1 MLLSLLHVT
10 GFPVDALAEQLR
22 SSDSRAPPRASQKPS
37 VRYQYFLSVC
47 SMIGTGTRGVDDG
60 FVTRIARWVSWHA
73 VVVDHFYLYL
83 DGIDATFDARFAA
96 SVDGSASFGLLR
108 DKAASQKSV
117 RLGNWGLQ
125 QQRFAQCALVGKQTS
140 EWMGFIDDDEF
151 VVPVHGFAQMLRELP
166 PPVDAIYML
175 WEMKCGNRSVTDRKR
190 YRLSGKSFI
199 KPVHF
204 RDARH
209 ERTGMTTNGIIRR
222 AIPPRPSPPLPRP
235 RPAPPSAASCRLATP
250 YIACA
255 CSRPSLS
262 RTLSQQE
269 VKLDPPLGPL
279 GIDL

>member
-1 MLLSLLHVT
+1 
-10 GFPVDALAEQLR
+10 
-22 SSDSRAPPRASQKPS
+22 
-37 VRYQYFLSVC
+37 
-47 SMIGTGTRGVDDG
+47 MIGTGTRGVDDG

-209 ERTGMTTNGIIRR
+209 ERTGMTTNGIISKKSNSIHRWVPLASTYNASERMVGFSPTPDLFQCGKWGGGSKLGGRPVAREWAHDCPCGSYEIGTDQPCREIRSSYTLEHRR
-222 AIPPRPSPPLPRP
+222 ETSTT
-235 RPAPPSAASCRLATP
+235 SSTP
-250 YIACA
+250 HRRRGCW
-255 CSRPSLS
+255 RH
-262 RTLSQQE
+262 
-269 VKLDPPLGPL
+269 
-279 GIDL
+279 